1 MEETDFN
8 SDVLNSLNNIGDNL
22 DYLTKMIEKYYSDK
36 TDISTTSYSEMTQD
50 NAYIEQEPIDFTSV
64 IDAIN
69 NISSNIII
77 QNDVELSARLEE
89 MKENL
94 DLHLNASVDVDVN
107 ANVLIDRETIISQL
121 QDLEQTIRVI
131 PSMQDADLSVP
142 DISVNAVVDVDRS
155 SIESLRSDLD
165 TISLVIKPE
174 IEPFEIP
181 DMTGNV
187 VYNVSSNIPDIQNEI
202 DNIGTNREIKV
213 DVTPNFK
220 EVDMKPMEID
230 VTPNF
235 KDVDMSS
242 MEVDVTPNFKDV
254 DMSSMEVDVTP
265 NFKDVDISSMEVDVT
280 PNIKDVSIPALE
292 STITYKPV
300 FEDFK
305 LDDMNSEYNFNAINS
320 DDNTQELLT
329 ENNKLLTELISAINK
344 ISVKNVDNN
353 QVGKSVVT
361 NNSIISNNG
370 VGDGDISDTTSQSS
384 DYSGQLNDIAG
395 LLSELIKSG
404 KSRRFSNDLDL

>member
-94 DLHLNASVDVDVN
+94 DLYLNASVDVDVN
-107 ANVLIDRETIISQL
+107 ANVLINKETIISQL

-235 KDVDMSS
+235 KDVDISS
-242 MEVDVTPNFKDV
+242 MEVDVTPNLKDV
-254 DMSSMEVDVTP
+254 DMKPMEIDVTP
-265 NFKDVDISSMEVDVT
+265 SFKEVDISSMEVDVT

>member
-1 MEETDFN
+1 
-8 SDVLNSLNNIGDNL
+8 LNSLNNIGDNL

-235 KDVDMSS
+235 KDVDISS
-242 MEVDVTPNFKDV
+242 MEVDVTPNFKEV
-254 DMSSMEVDVTP
+254 DMKPMEIDVTP

>member
-1 MEETDFN
+1 
-8 SDVLNSLNNIGDNL
+8 
-22 DYLTKMIEKYYSDK
+22 
-36 TDISTTSYSEMTQD
+36 
-50 NAYIEQEPIDFTSV
+50 
-64 IDAIN
+64 
-69 NISSNIII
+69 
-77 QNDVELSARLEE
+77 
-89 MKENL
+89 
-94 DLHLNASVDVDVN
+94 
-107 ANVLIDRETIISQL
+107 
-121 QDLEQTIRVI
+121 
-131 PSMQDADLSVP
+131 
-142 DISVNAVVDVDRS
+142 
-155 SIESLRSDLD
+155 
-165 TISLVIKPE
+165 
-174 IEPFEIP
+174 
-181 DMTGNV
+181 
-187 VYNVSSNIPDIQNEI
+187 
-202 DNIGTNREIKV
+202 
-213 DVTPNFK
+213 
-220 EVDMKPMEID
+220 
-230 VTPNF
+230 
-235 KDVDMSS
+235 
-242 MEVDVTPNFKDV
+242 
-254 DMSSMEVDVTP
+254 
-265 NFKDVDISSMEVDVT
+265 MEVDVT

>member
-107 ANVLIDRETIISQL
+107 ANVLINKETIISQL

-220 EVDMKPMEID
+220 DVDMAPMEID

-235 KDVDMSS
+235 KDVDMKP
-242 MEVDVTPNFKDV
+242 MEI
-254 DMSSMEVDVTP
+254 DVTP

-404 KSRRFSNDLDL
+404 KSRRFSNNLDL

>member
-94 DLHLNASVDVDVN
+94 DLYLNASVDVDVN
-107 ANVLIDRETIISQL
+107 ANVLINKETIISQL

-230 VTPNF
+230 VTPSF
-235 KDVDMSS
+235 K
-242 MEVDVTPNFKDV
+242 E
-254 DMSSMEVDVTP
+254 
-265 NFKDVDISSMEVDVT
+265 VDISSMEVDVT

>member
-1 MEETDFN
+1 
-8 SDVLNSLNNIGDNL
+8 
-22 DYLTKMIEKYYSDK
+22 MIEKYYSDK

-220 EVDMKPMEID
+220 DVDMSSMEVD

-235 KDVDMSS
+235 KDVDMTP
-242 MEVDVTPNFKDV
+242 MEIDVTPNFKDV

>member
-1 MEETDFN
+1 
-8 SDVLNSLNNIGDNL
+8 
-22 DYLTKMIEKYYSDK
+22 MIEKYYSDK
-36 TDISTTSYSEMTQD
+36 TDISTISYSEMTQD

-107 ANVLIDRETIISQL
+107 ANVLINKETIISQL

-220 EVDMKPMEID
+220 EVDMKPMEI
-230 VTPNF
+230 
-235 KDVDMSS
+235 
-242 MEVDVTPNFKDV
+242 
-254 DMSSMEVDVTP
+254 DVTP